1 MQSSSKA
8 GSSMGGR
15 QDHRVHKMTFSI
27 KGAFVRQK
35 ARLVPAVSL
44 PCGMTAKGPQVCMIC
59 ASSSAVIRVWVGR
72 ESLPSPALG
81 RLLLSEHPLGS
92 QSFPVIEPEQ
102 GCLQDRASCRGCH
115 TDVGRDGLV
124 CMQKEQLTRYWKNS
138 VLCLNSTWNIVLIT
152 LLRLLLSE
160 DMLFKP
166 KAQQREIHISK
177 QSK

>member
-1 MQSSSKA
+1 MTSS
-8 GSSMGGR
+8 
-15 QDHRVHKMTFSI
+15 
-27 KGAFVRQK
+27 
-35 ARLVPAVSL
+35 L
-44 PCGMTAKGPQVCMIC
+44 IC

-72 ESLPSPALG
+72 ESLPSSALG

-92 QSFPVIEPEQ
+92 QSLPVIKPEQ

-115 TDVGRDGLV
+115 TADAGRDGLV
-124 CMQKEQLTRYWKNS
+124 CMQKEHLTRYWKNS

-166 KAQQREIHISK
+166 KAQQREIRISK